1 MSHEESEE
9 GLCGTLVASDDGDV
23 ALKAVSPVE
32 DLRCYHAITST
43 GRRADPGRNEH
54 GRMAGE
60 KCKGGKTVP
69 CESLALYT
77 AALRYI

>member
-9 GLCGTLVASDDGDV
+9 DLCGTLVAGDISPS
-23 ALKAVSPVE
+23 AVLPVE

-69 CESLALYT
+69 GESLALHN
-77 AALRYI
+77 LRYI